1 MSYAEA
7 NQVKLIQAHQMA
19 KNTMRYART
28 PWPAWSS
35 ATSWCSSAA
44 ACATATTKQRSKNSS
59 SGVDAR
65 CRSAVERA
73 VIGR

>member
-1 MSYAEA
+1 M
-7 NQVKLIQAHQMA
+7 KPIHAHQMA
-19 KNTMRYART
+19 KNTMRYATT
-28 PWPAWSS
+28 PSPAWFS

-59 SGVDAR
+59 SGVAVR
-65 CRSAVERA
+65 CGSAVERA